1 MTGAGLVVVATDERS
16 AAAADRSGAGETE
29 VWAALAEAA
38 LRAEGVTAGECNLVF
53 VDPDEMARLN
63 AEHMGE
69 EGPTDVL
76 SFPLDGAD
84 PDPVGARL
92 VGDVVVC
99 PAYAARSGDPCP
111 APAGDPAGAADAA
124 RPGDPGINPDG
135 GLDTT
140 PDATRPGDPADTT
153 ADGLALLVVHGVLHL
168 LGYDH
173 AEAADAA
180 RMRARERDLLAA
192 CYRRS

>member
-1 MTGAGLVVVATDERS
+1 MTGADLVVVATDERS
-16 AAAADRSGAGETE
+16 AAAAAADRSGAGETA

-84 PDPVGARL
+84 PDPVGTRL

-99 PAYAARSGDPCP
+99 PAYAARNGGPDDTPN
-111 APAGDPAGAADAA
+111 AP
-124 RPGDPGINPDG
+124 PDG
-135 GLDTT
+135 
-140 PDATRPGDPADTT
+140 
-153 ADGLALLVVHGVLHL
+153 GLALLVVHGVLHL

-173 AEAADAA
+173 ADAADAA
-180 RMRARERDLLAA
+180 RMQARERELLAA
-192 CYRRS
+192 CHRP

>member
-16 AAAADRSGAGETE
+16 AAAAADRSGAGETA

-38 LRAEGVTAGECNLVF
+38 LRAEGVTAGECSLVF

-84 PDPVGARL
+84 PDPVGTRL

-99 PAYAARSGDPCP
+99 PAYAAR
-111 APAGDPAGAADAA
+111 
-124 RPGDPGINPDG
+124 PGTPVA
-135 GLDTT
+135 T
-140 PDATRPGDPADTT
+140 PDATPDGNPNATPDATPDGDPDASPDG
-153 ADGLALLVVHGVLHL
+153 GLALLVVHGVLHL

-173 AEAADAA
+173 ADAADAA
-180 RMRARERDLLAA
+180 RMQARERELLAA
-192 CYRRS
+192 CHRP

>member
-1 MTGAGLVVVATDERS
+1 MNPVAADPGQGRPVAGLAGTATDER
-16 AAAADRSGAGETE
+16 AGEARGQPAGGPSAGLAVAVADE
-29 VWAALAEAA
+29 RAGERSEALDVGAWADLAEAV
-38 LRAEGVTAGECNLVF
+38 LRAENVTAGELNLVI

-69 EGPTDVL
+69 DGPTDVL

-84 PDPVGARL
+84 PHPIGARM

-99 PAYAARSGDPCP
+99 PAC
-111 APAGDPAGAADAA
+111 AGP
-124 RPGDPGINPDG
+124 
-135 GLDTT
+135 
-140 PDATRPGDPADTT
+140 
-153 ADGLALLVVHGVLHL
+153 DGLALLVVHGVLHL

-180 RMRARERDLLAA
+180 RMQARERELLAA
-192 CYRRS
+192 HYRRP